1 MDYCD
6 EKLISEIKAGNL
18 FCFDLLY
25 EKYSRKIYSF
35 AFSILKSREEAE
47 NVTQDVFLVF
57 WENRLKIEKCSS
69 IKYYLFTIAY
79 HSSISIIRR
88 KTRESQFLD
97 YLLYVSESEQS
108 ANDIE
113 YEDLAV
119 KFEEILSTLPPRQ
132 KEIFC
137 LHKREGLK
145 YKEISE
151 KLNLS
156 VNTIENHMSAA
167 LKTIRTKLA
176 VILNLL
182 F

>member
-6 EKLISEIKAGNL
+6 EKLMCEIKAGNL

-35 AFSILKSREEAE
+35 AYSILKSREEAE

-69 IKYYLFTIAY
+69 VKYYLFTIAY
-79 HSSISIIRR
+79 HSSVSIIRR
-88 KTRESQFLD
+88 KTRELQFVD
-97 YLLYVSESEQS
+97 YLLSVSECEQS
-108 ANDIE
+108 PDDIE
-113 YEDLAV
+113 YEDLV
-119 KFEEILSTLPPRQ
+119 NKFEEILSALPPRQ

-145 YKEISE
+145 YREISE